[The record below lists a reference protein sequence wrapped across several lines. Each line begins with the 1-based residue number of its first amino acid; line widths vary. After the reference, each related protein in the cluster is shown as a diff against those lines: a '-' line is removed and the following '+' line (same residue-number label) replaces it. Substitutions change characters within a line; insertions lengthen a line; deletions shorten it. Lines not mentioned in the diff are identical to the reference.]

1 MKYASRNCSCFP
13 NGSLSVYLPE
23 LLRGAV
29 KAVVDYIQ
37 SGYRSFSYRQECDV
51 KRYMNSQPDKEEAA
65 GTVLKASL
73 PFLKS
78 DENERV
84 KGQLSYIVQDMKE
97 ERQQS
102 LSRRY
107 HM

>member
-1 MKYASRNCSCFP
+1 MIIA
-13 NGSLSVYLPE
+13 NGLVIIFQLSE

-29 KAVVDYIQ
+29 KAVIDYIQ

-65 GTVLKASL
+65 GTVLNASL

-78 DENERV
+78 DECERV
-84 KGQLSYIVQDMKE
+84 KRQLADIAQDMKE
-97 ERQQS
+97 GLRQNQ
-102 LSRRY
+102 RCRF

>member
-1 MKYASRNCSCFP
+1 MIIA
-13 NGSLSVYLPE
+13 NGLVIIFQLSE

-51 KRYMNSQPDKEEAA
+51 RRYMNSQPDKEKAA
-65 GTVLKASL
+65 DTVLNASL

-78 DENERV
+78 DEHERV
-84 KGQLSYIVQDMKE
+84 KGQLSVIVQDMKE

>member
-1 MKYASRNCSCFP
+1 M
-13 NGSLSVYLPE
+13 NG
-23 LLRGAV
+23 
-29 KAVVDYIQ
+29 
-37 SGYRSFSYRQECDV
+37 
-51 KRYMNSQPDKEEAA
+51 QPDKDVAA
-65 GTVLKASL
+65 DTVLNASF

-78 DENERV
+78 DECEKV

-102 LSRRY
+102 RSRGF

>member
-1 MKYASRNCSCFP
+1 MIIA
-13 NGSLSVYLPE
+13 NGLVIIFQLSE

-29 KAVVDYIQ
+29 KAVVDYVQ
-37 SGYRSFSYRQECDV
+37 SGYRNFTYRQEGDI

-65 GTVLKASL
+65 GTVLNASL

-78 DENERV
+78 DECERV

-102 LSRRY
+102 RSRGF